1 MSSFRVFGCLCYA
14 ATLPHARHK
23 MDSRG
28 KKCAFVGVPAG
39 VKGYILYDMDAKSI
53 FIPRDVTFY
62 ERQFPFLEAEVSN
75 IAESVPLEPP
85 LPNIPITTPM
95 PHEEPEQQ
103 IARKRQPQSVEPCNT
118 PSNEPVLEYLYF
130 LISSRLQIMNL
141 IAVMMTNQ
149 NLFLWLSPD
158 DLIGTGVL
166 FASCRTITAI
176 QYCRRYHLHIPYLE

>member
-39 VKGYILYDMDAKSI
+39 VKGYILYDMDVKSI
-53 FIPRDVTFY
+53 FISRDVTFY

-118 PSNEPVLEYLYF
+118 PSNEPVLESPVLPN
-130 LISSRLQIMNL
+130 LQQTPNNESCSSHDETSEPIPLAQPRRSDRNRRAPCKLQ
-141 IAVMMTNQ
+141 
-149 NLFLWLSPD
+149 D
-158 DLIGTGVL
+158 
-166 FASCRTITAI
+166 
-176 QYCRRYHLHIPYLE
+176 YY